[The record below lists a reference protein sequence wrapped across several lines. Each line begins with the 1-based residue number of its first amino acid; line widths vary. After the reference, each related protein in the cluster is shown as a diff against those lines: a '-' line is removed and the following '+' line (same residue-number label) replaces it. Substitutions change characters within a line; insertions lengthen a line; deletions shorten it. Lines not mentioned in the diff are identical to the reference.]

1 MTGRQRI
8 VAALRG
14 EWPDRVPVML
24 HNFLMAA
31 REAGYTQR
39 QYREDPVALADSFIR
54 SVEKYGYDGVVV
66 DIDTA
71 TLADAVGVPVDF
83 PGDEPARYSRGC
95 LFSLAQVRDLPPP
108 DISRHPRVQ
117 IWLEGVRLVRRH
129 FGDEVY
135 LRGNCDQDPYSLA
148 CAMRG
153 SADWMMDLKDPDQ
166 QEDALRLLDYCAG
179 VTCQF
184 LRLMA
189 ATGADM
195 LSNGDSPASPDV
207 VSPAFYRQFAQP
219 WERQVADQAH
229 ALGLPYVLHICGNT
243 GRILDD
249 MLDTGADGLELDYKT
264 DIRAIHAKL
273 KDRAVFIGN
282 IDPSGV
288 LALGTPALVE
298 RTTRGLL
305 EVYADSP
312 RFVLNAGCAIPATT
326 PPENLKAMIRV
337 ARESRPARRRE
348 GLAP

>member
-1 MTGRQRI
+1 MNGRQRI

-39 QYREDPVALADSFIR
+39 QYREDPRKIADSFIR
-54 SVEKYGYDGVVV
+54 SVEKYGYDGVLV
-66 DIDTA
+66 DVDTA

-83 PGDEPARYSRGC
+83 PEDEPARCTRGC
-95 LFSLAQVRDLPPP
+95 LSSLAQVRDLPPP

-117 IWLEGVRLVRRH
+117 TWLEAVRLVKRH
-129 FGDEVY
+129 FGGDVY

-148 CAMRG
+148 ASMRG
-153 SADWMMDLKDPDQ
+153 AADWMMDLKDPDQ
-166 QEDALRLLDYCAG
+166 HEDAFRLLDYCAG

-189 ATGADM
+189 GTGADM
-195 LSNGDSPASPDV
+195 LSNGDSLAGPDV
-207 VSPAFYRQFAQP
+207 VSPAFYRQFAQA
-219 WERQVADQAH
+219 WERKVADQSH
-229 ALGLPYVLHICGNT
+229 ALGLPYVLHVCGRT
-243 GRILDD
+243 DRILGD
-249 MLDTGADGLELDYKT
+249 MLETGADGLELDYKT
-264 DIRAIHAKL
+264 DVRVIHAKL

-298 RTTRGLL
+298 RKTRELL

-312 RFVLNAGCAIPATT
+312 RFILNAGCAIPATT
-326 PPENLKAMIRV
+326 PPENLRTMIRV
-337 ARESRPARRRE
+337 ARECRP
-348 GLAP
+348 